1 LGNPAVRQ
9 AYDAQAPEFELAR
22 EMIAAR
28 KYQAGLTP
36 GEVAARMGTTPTQ
49 SFFNII
55 SCRIMVTG
63 DSV

>member
-1 LGNPAVRQ
+1 LANPAVRQ

-22 EMIAAR
+22 ELIAAR
-28 KYQAGLTP
+28 TQAVLTQA
-36 GEVAARMGTTPTQ
+36 EVVARMGTTPTQ